1 MERPTHARDACLA
14 TLRRCATRTCATLML
29 VAIAATAP
37 AGPRTPARDDEV
49 LLRLPPARSQADT
62 RLRLLAAKLQRQ
74 PRDAAVAAELAELYL
89 ALAARTGDAR
99 YYGYAKSSLSPWL
112 SASRLPPSLLRS
124 RIAVRQYYHEFAG
137 AQSDLRQLLAVA
149 PDDSRAWFELA
160 LLRLGDGDSAA
171 AARACAPIGDL
182 DAVEAELCLAYID
195 ANGRDLAAGERRLR
209 QVAARIPETR
219 VDLRRWAWL
228 AAADASARL
237 GQPEQAEA
245 AYRRALTLA
254 PRAHETLMAYSDF
267 LLERARPREALQLLT
282 AAPDTVAVATRRALA
297 LHALKDARA
306 IAARRDLAA
315 RLRQRV
321 LLGDSP
327 YYPEEIRAQLLLFDD
342 PPAAMALAQAQW
354 RLIKSPLAARQL
366 REAAAAANDGVTLAR
381 LEEWLRRNPGA
392 VSRAHDSG
400 VAHARG

>member
-1 MERPTHARDACLA
+1 MERPTHARAACLA
-14 TLRRCATRTCATLML
+14 ALRRHAARIAAALLLATL
-29 VAIAATAP
+29 ATVSQ

-49 LLRLPPARSQADT
+49 LLRLPPARGQADT
-62 RLRLLAAKLQRQ
+62 RLRLLAAKLERQ

-89 ALAARTGDAR
+89 GLAARTDDAR
-99 YYGYAKSSLSPWL
+99 YYGYAKSALRPWL
-112 SASRLPPSLLRS
+112 SAGRLPPSLLRS

-137 AQSDLRQLLAVA
+137 AQSDLRQLLAAA

-171 AARACAPIGDL
+171 AARACEAIAGL
-182 DAVEAELCLAYID
+182 DAVEAELCLAYLD
-195 ANGRDLAAGERRLR
+195 ANGRDLAAGERRLNHL
-209 QVAARIPETR
+209 AARIPDTR
-219 VDLRRWAWL
+219 AGLRRWAWL

-237 GQPEQAEA
+237 GRPDQAEA
-245 AYRRALTLA
+245 AYRRALPLA
-254 PRAHETLMAYSDF
+254 PAAHDTLMAYSDF
-267 LLERARPREALQLLT
+267 LLERARPREALQLLA

-306 IAARRDLAA
+306 LAARRDLAA

-342 PPAAMALAQAQW
+342 PPAALALAHAQW

-366 REAAAAANDGVTLAR
+366 REAAAAAADGVTLAQ
-381 LEEWLRRNPGA
+381 LNEWLRRNPGA
-392 VSRAHDSG
+392 ASQAHVSG